1 MANVDKDVD
10 LAVLL
15 RISNSWSP
23 DISDDELY
31 LATRGYWRMSAEKAT
46 RVVQAVAVAQGVVRA
61 VFDVHAW
68 RPAPSRGAEG
78 RLVFDGTPATRSAD
92 WVGTDVSSIFSPG
105 SQNPV
110 RYVLAADLDRVL
122 TSRRPR
128 RVGDDDLAAMVAV
141 QEPTV
146 AEQVTPIVDAFESDV
161 VWHMARGDLE
171 SFHSNL
177 LGFLM
182 STYPDAAAP
191 LRRLFTPAPSGGKL
205 MVWREWR
212 HIDVVAEGRGGSD
225 RFVIEIKIYSIPH
238 PGQLEALASAPLPWS
253 ADHGAQG
260 APDTSYWLLTLM
272 EPTFLLPAPWRRVR
286 LDDVALALEAIALD
300 LLGSDA
306 ELFDRY
312 RAFVRR
318 LVELRDA
325 IDPRNQLDGPFWVAT
340 ALGDSVPR
348 RWLGPLQKMRYAGLA
363 HAIDREHGGHVTLK
377 INLTRGTGLM
387 THLRPLASNI
397 NRSVGWQL
405 QGDQLRLVAL
415 VQDRGFLGRSTEH
428 RARRAS
434 IVENEYL
441 NWFDFHAAQE
451 TLGDLLIP
459 KEWGPGQWNH
469 YYPDFVYRYRK
480 IKPGTTTRQL
490 ATAMAEIT
498 ARTDTW
504 AQAH

>member
-1 MANVDKDVD
+1 MANVDKDAD
-10 LAVLL
+10 LAALL
-15 RISNSWSP
+15 RISDSWSP

-31 LATRGYWRMSAEKAT
+31 LATRGYWRMSPERAT
-46 RVVQAVAVAQGVVRA
+46 RVTRAVAVAHGVVRA

-68 RPAPSRGAEG
+68 YPATPRGDEG
-78 RLVFDGTPATRSAD
+78 RIVFDGTPATESAD
-92 WVGTDVSSIFSPG
+92 WVGADVSSIFSPG

-110 RYVLAADLDRVL
+110 RYLLAADLDRLL
-122 TSRRPR
+122 TSRGSR
-128 RVGDDDLAAMVAV
+128 RLGDDVLAAMVAV
-141 QEPTV
+141 EEPTT
-146 AEQVTPIVDAFESDV
+146 AEQVAPIVEAFESDI
-161 VWHMARGDLE
+161 VWHMARGDPE
-171 SFHSNL
+171 SFHSNM

-182 STYPDAAAP
+182 SAYSDTTAP
-191 LRRLFTPAPSGGKL
+191 LRRLFTPASSGGKL

-212 HIDVVAEGRGGSD
+212 HIDVVAEGQGGSD
-225 RFVIEIKIYSIPH
+225 RFVIEIKTSSIPH
-238 PGQLEALASAPLPWS
+238 AGQLEALASAPLPWS
-253 ADHGAQG
+253 ADHGPQG
-260 APDTSYWLLTLM
+260 APDTAYWLLTLT
-272 EPTFLLPAPWRRVR
+272 EPTFALPAPWRRVR

-306 ELFDRY
+306 GLFDRY

-318 LVELRDA
+318 LVELKDA
-325 IDPRNQLDGPFWVAT
+325 IDPRNQLDGPFWVTT

-348 RWLGPLQKMRYAGLA
+348 RWLGPLQRMRYAGLA
-363 HAIDREHGGHVTLK
+363 HAIDREHGGHIALR
-377 INLTRGTGLM
+377 INLTRGTGLV

-415 VQDRGFLGRSTEH
+415 VQDRGFLGRGTEL

-459 KEWGPGQWNH
+459 KEWAPGQWNH
-469 YYPDFVYRYRK
+469 YHPNFVYRYRK